1 MSRSRQKNV
10 GRQDDSYDDDNND
23 KIENSEDSRRKKE
36 KRKSHRSSRRSR
48 NNDDNDESSIAA
60 SRDSD
65 HYERQR
71 RRKKHRKSHYSSS
84 SSSEDDE
91 DYRRKKKYHDRHS
104 KKKHKKKRKKKKH
117 RKSKYEYDS
126 DSSSSSSSSRRRSR
140 KKRSHPKKYK
150 RKEDKKEESID
161 KLSRNYEFANALRSL
176 LTYHPDMATELP
188 YILIQL
194 AQGTSLD
201 LTQMSNAHASE
212 SLTNVFQ
219 SLSSFGLALDGN
231 SWKWTESSN
240 GSNHS
245 QDLILI
251 KISKILLDQIGI
263 TQQAIDEYENPTVR
277 QSNKSDILQENKD
290 LDVRIG
296 NTPSLATSSDNEIE
310 NLTLLLLQKFDDSTT
325 NDGTN
330 TASTQQA
337 KLVQGLIEM
346 CQMIQQDEIISID
359 DIPNEE
365 LRVSLDK
372 LFSIVGC
379 VKEEMEQDDDDN
391 EGGFGFVVPE
401 NEAKDSVVKNMEH
414 IIQACQRYQDHSKP
428 SQNETK
434 KRVIGPS
441 LPSSAIS
448 SSKIINHD
456 NEIESSDDDDDLGPS
471 PYLPGITKMVKRRKV
486 GQSINP
492 SQDSGKGGKREE
504 WMMVPGE
511 HNFLK
516 DVMNSD
522 GALKSRTFR
531 NEKSSSTAQPVPLDP
546 KVQEEINAIK
556 QAYNEARGPSL
567 LETHRQQQKKEKAES
582 SSKNQK
588 KDWKWDRD
596 KDLDEGR
603 RVDKNALKMV
613 LGGAADGLND
623 KFQGSFSRSFM

>member
-1 MSRSRQKNV
+1 MSRTREKNV
-10 GRQDDSYDDDNND
+10 KKNSDSYDDND
-23 KIENSEDSRRKKE
+23 SNSHIENSEDSRRKKE
-36 KRKSHRSSRRSR
+36 KRKRHRSRRKSRH
-48 NNDDNDESSIAA
+48 NDDDDDGSSID

-71 RRKKHRKSHYSSS
+71 RRKKSRKSHYSSS
-84 SSSEDDE
+84 SSDDGDNE
-91 DYRRKKKYHDRHS
+91 EENYRRKKKYHDRHS
-104 KKKHKKKRKKKKH
+104 RKHKKKRKKKKH

-126 DSSSSSSSSRRRSR
+126 SSSSSSSRRRSR
-140 KKRSHPKKYK
+140 KKRSHSKKHK
-150 RKEDKKEESID
+150 RKEEKKEKSID
-161 KLSRNYEFANALRSL
+161 TLSRNYEFANALRSL

-188 YILIQL
+188 YIFIQL

-231 SWKWTESSN
+231 SWKWTECSN
-240 GSNHS
+240 GSNQS

-251 KISKILLDQIGI
+251 KISKILLDQIGV
-263 TQQAIDEYENPTVR
+263 TQQAINEYENPTVLQNNNR
-277 QSNKSDILQENKD
+277 DIPQEN
-290 LDVRIG
+290 IG
-296 NTPSLATSSDNEIE
+296 MDGRMDNTPSLVSSSDNEIE
-310 NLTLLLLQKFDDSTT
+310 NLTLLLLQKFDNATT
-325 NDGTN
+325 NDDKNATK
-330 TASTQQA
+330 TQQSQ
-337 KLVQGLIEM
+337 LVQGIVEM

-365 LRVSLDK
+365 LKVSLDK

-379 VKEEMEQDDDDN
+379 VKEEMEQDDDDD

-401 NEAKDSVVKNMEH
+401 NETKDSVLKNMEH
-414 IIQACQRYQDHSKP
+414 VIQACQRYQNHSKP

-441 LPSSAIS
+441 LPSSAGS
-448 SSKIINHD
+448 YTKIINND
-456 NEIESSDDDDDLGPS
+456 NEIVSSDDDLGPS
-471 PYLPGITKMVKRRKV
+471 PYLPGITKMVKRRKA

-492 SQDSGKGGKREE
+492 SQQDSGKGGKREE

-546 KVQEEINAIK
+546 KVQEEINAVK

-567 LETHRQQQKKEKAES
+567 LETHRQQKKEKAAS
-582 SSKNQK
+582 SVKNQK
-588 KDWKWDRD
+588 EDWKWNRE

>member
-1 MSRSRQKNV
+1 MSRTREKNV
-10 GRQDDSYDDDNND
+10 KKKSDSYDDND
-23 KIENSEDSRRKKE
+23 SNSHIENSEDSRGKKE
-36 KRKSHRSSRRSR
+36 KRKSHRSRRKSRHY
-48 NNDDNDESSIAA
+48 DDNDESSVD

-71 RRKKHRKSHYSSS
+71 RRKKSRNSHYSSS
-84 SSSEDDE
+84 SSDDGDNGEDN
-91 DYRRKKKYHDRHS
+91 YRRKKKYHDRHS
-104 KKKHKKKRKKKKH
+104 RKHKKKRKKKKH

-126 DSSSSSSSSRRRSR
+126 SSSSSSSRRRSR
-140 KKRSHPKKYK
+140 KKRSHSKKHK
-150 RKEDKKEESID
+150 RKEEKKEKSID
-161 KLSRNYEFANALRSL
+161 TLSRNYEFANALRSL

-188 YILIQL
+188 YIFIQL

-231 SWKWTESSN
+231 SWKWTECSN
-240 GSNHS
+240 GSNQS

-251 KISKILLDQIGI
+251 KISKILLDQIGV
-263 TQQAIDEYENPTVR
+263 TQQAINEYENPTVLQNNNR
-277 QSNKSDILQENKD
+277 DIPQEN
-290 LDVRIG
+290 IG
-296 NTPSLATSSDNEIE
+296 MDGRMDNTPSLVSSSDNEIE
-310 NLTLLLLQKFDDSTT
+310 NLTLLLLQKFDNTTT
-325 NDGTN
+325 NDDKN
-330 TASTQQA
+330 AAKTQQSQ
-337 KLVQGLIEM
+337 LVQGIVEM

-365 LRVSLDK
+365 LKVSLDK

-379 VKEEMEQDDDDN
+379 VKEEMEQDDDDD

-401 NEAKDSVVKNMEH
+401 NETKDSVLKNMEH
-414 IIQACQRYQDHSKP
+414 VIQACQRYQNHSKP

-441 LPSSAIS
+441 LPSSAGS
-448 SSKIINHD
+448 YTNIINNS
-456 NEIESSDDDDDLGPS
+456 NEIVSSDDDLGPS

-492 SQDSGKGGKREE
+492 SQQDSGKGGKREE

-546 KVQEEINAIK
+546 KVQEEINAVK

-567 LETHRQQQKKEKAES
+567 LETHRQQKKEKAAS
-582 SSKNQK
+582 SVKNQK
-588 KDWKWDRD
+588 EDWKWNRE

-603 RVDKNALKMV
+603 RVDKNALQMV